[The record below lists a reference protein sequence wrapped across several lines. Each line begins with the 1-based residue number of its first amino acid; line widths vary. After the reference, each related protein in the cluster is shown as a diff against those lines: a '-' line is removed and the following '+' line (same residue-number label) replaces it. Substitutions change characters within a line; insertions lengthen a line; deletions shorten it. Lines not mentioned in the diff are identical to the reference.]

1 MDQVKLSALLE
12 NEDFTN
18 TLIEKETPAEV
29 VSLFEQN
36 GLTVTEEEVI
46 KLHAMLTKSASGE
59 LNEDDL
65 ENVAGGSFESA
76 ARDLEN
82 FGKKVANAVTFGGRR
97 W

>member
-1 MDQVKLSALLE
+1 MDQVKLSALLG
-12 NEDFTN
+12 NEEFAN
-18 TLIEKETPAEV
+18 VLIEKETPAEV
-29 VSLFEQN
+29 VALFAEN
-36 GLTVTEEEVI
+36 GMTITEEEVT
-46 KLHAMLTKSASGE
+46 KLHEMLTKSASGE

-82 FGKKVANAVTFGGRR
+82 FGKKVAGAVKFNGKN